1 MKMIILILSLP
12 TENATARQ
20 RAWRA
25 LKASGAAVLRDG
37 VYLLPDREDCRT
49 TLNGLAK
56 DVRGSGG
63 TAHVLRVEEQD
74 GPDFT
79 SLFDRGDDYADLI
92 AEVAQVRD
100 MLAADTVHDSLK
112 QVRKLRKAFAN
123 LAEID
128 YFPGEPQRQT
138 DTAIREL
145 ELACARMLSPDEP
158 QAINGVIERLLL
170 SDYQGRTWATRHRP
184 WVDRLASAWLIRRFI
199 DRQAQILWLASPDDC
214 PPHALGF
221 DFDGAAFTHAGNRV
235 TFEVL
240 LASFELEQP
249 PLLRMGALVH
259 YLDVGGVHTAEAAG
273 VEGVLA
279 GMRESLID
287 DDRLLAA
294 SIELFDGLYTHFSKS
309 TASTASENRS

>member
-1 MKMIILILSLP
+1 MNMIILILSLP

-25 LKASGAAVLRDG
+25 LKAAGAAVLRDG
-37 VYLLPDREDCRT
+37 VYLMPDRDDCRT

-56 DVRGSGG
+56 DVRDSGG
-63 TAHVLRVEEQD
+63 TAHVVRVEEQD
-74 GPDFT
+74 GPEFT

-92 AEVAQVRD
+92 TEVAQVRD
-100 MLAADTVHDSLK
+100 MLAADTVHDLLK

-128 YFPGEPQRQT
+128 YFPGEAQQQT

-145 ELACARMLSPDEP
+145 ELACARTLSPDEP
-158 QAINGVIERLLL
+158 QAINGAIQRLLI

-199 DRQAQILWLASPDDC
+199 DQQAQILWLASPDDC
-214 PPHALGF
+214 PPYALGF
-221 DFDGAAFTHAGNRV
+221 DFDGAAFTHAGSRV

-259 YLDVGGVHTAEAAG
+259 YLDVGGVQPAEAAG
-273 VEGVLA
+273 VEGILA
-279 GMRESLID
+279 GMRESLTD

-294 SIELFDGLYTHFSKS
+294 SLELFDGLYTHFSKS
-309 TASTASENRS
+309 AASTAGEDMS